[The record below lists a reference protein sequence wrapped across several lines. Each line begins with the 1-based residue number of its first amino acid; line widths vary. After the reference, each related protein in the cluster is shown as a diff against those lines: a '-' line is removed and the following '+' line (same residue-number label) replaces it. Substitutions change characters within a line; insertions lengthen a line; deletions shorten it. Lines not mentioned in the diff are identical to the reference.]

1 MGETFKEQLAGQ
13 WSQLEAVLDQ
23 VPVGI
28 VLAEAPS
35 GRILFGNRQ
44 VEGIC
49 GHPVIYSESK
59 EYHGDWVSYHADGR
73 KVESHEYPLVRTLT
87 TGKREEME
95 VHYQRGDGSRT
106 WVCITSAPIQSSTG
120 EMIGAIVALIN
131 IDAQRRDTDEL
142 RKVRERLQAAINV
155 AELGIWT
162 WQAGG
167 PVVGDGNLATLFGL
181 TEEQVAGGI
190 PLEVFLSRVHPD
202 DREAVKG
209 ARENALMTGGRYA
222 LEYRVLD
229 RDGEVR
235 WVAARG
241 KATLDG
247 DGRPFSLNAAVLDIT
262 DRKRVEEALRE
273 SEERFRTLADAI
285 PQLVWSATPEG
296 KIDYLSEQ
304 WKLFTGL
311 DPNESQEWQWQ
322 NAVHPDD
329 IPAAIAQWAQ
339 CLQTGEPYE
348 VQQRLRHHSGEW
360 RWTLTRAL
368 PLHNSEGQI
377 YKWVGTSTDIHKQ
390 LMTERELRRLN
401 NDLESFSFAAA
412 HDLQE
417 PLRMVTSYTQLL
429 GKRFQGRL
437 SNEDQEL
444 MDYVVGGAKRISLL
458 IQDLLSYTS
467 IAKNADSPKEEVPL
481 DRALERALS
490 HLADAIDEAGVTIVR
505 RGALPQVAG
514 YEAQYVQLFQN
525 LVGNA
530 IKYRNEWQP
539 EITISAER
547 KGLEWII
554 SVQDNGMGIETE
566 YHTQIFGIFKRLH
579 SQQIPGTGIG
589 LAICQQVVERN
600 GGRIWVESA
609 GQGRGSTFRF
619 SLPVLERRPRATTRM
634 DPKL

>member
-1 MGETFKEQLAGQ
+1 MAETLNEKLAGS
-13 WSQLEAVLDQ
+13 WSQLQAVLDQ

-35 GRILFGNRQ
+35 GRILFGNQQ
-44 VEGIC
+44 VEKIC
-49 GHPVIYSESK
+49 GHPVIYSQSK
-59 EYHGDWVSYHADGR
+59 EYHGDWISYHADGR
-73 KVESHEYPLVRTLT
+73 QVEGNEYPLVRTLE
-87 TGKREEME
+87 TGERAELE
-95 VHYQRGDGSRT
+95 VHYQRGDGSRK
-106 WVCITSAPIQSSTG
+106 WICITSAPIRSSAG

-131 IDAQRRDTDEL
+131 IDAQRRDTEEL
-142 RKVRERLQAAINV
+142 RKIRERLEAAINV

-162 WQAGG
+162 WQVGG
-167 PVVGDGNLATLFGL
+167 PVIGDGNLATLFGL

-190 PLEVFLSRVHPD
+190 PLELFLSRVHPD
-202 DREAVKG
+202 DREAVKA
-209 ARENALMTGGRYA
+209 ARSEALAAGGRYTP
-222 LEYRVLD
+222 EYRVLG

-241 KATLDG
+241 KATLDAH
-247 DGRPFSLNAAVLDIT
+247 GRPCSLNGAVLDIT

-296 KIDYLSEQ
+296 DIDYLSEQ
-304 WKLFTGL
+304 WKVFTGL
-311 DPNESQEWQWQ
+311 NPDDSQEWQWQ
-322 NAVHPDD
+322 NAIHPDD
-329 IPAAIAQWAQ
+329 IPAAVAQWTR
-339 CLQTGEPYE
+339 CLQTGESYE
-348 VQQRLRHHSGEW
+348 IQQRLRHHSGEW
-360 RWTLTRAL
+360 RWSLTRAI
-368 PLHNSEGQI
+368 PLHNSEGRI
-377 YKWVGTSTDIHKQ
+377 YRWVGTSTDIHKQ
-390 LMTERELRRLN
+390 LMTEGELRRLN
-401 NDLESFSFAAA
+401 KDLESFSFAAA

-429 GKRFQGRL
+429 GRRFQGRL
-437 SNEDQEL
+437 SDEDQEL
-444 MDYVVGGAKRISLL
+444 MDYVIGGAKRISLL
-458 IQDLLSYTS
+458 IQDLLAYTS

-490 HLADAIDEAGVTIVR
+490 HLADAINEAGATIVR
-505 RGALPQVAG
+505 RPLPHVAG

-530 IKYRNEWQP
+530 IKYRSERPP

-547 KGLEWII
+547 KRLEWII
-554 SVQDNGMGIETE
+554 SVQDNGMGIEAE
-566 YHTQIFGIFKRLH
+566 YHAQIFGIFKRLH

-609 GQGRGSTFRF
+609 GEGHGSTFRF
-619 SLPVLERRPRATTRM
+619 SLPVLERRPRATTRTA
-634 DPKL
+634 PKL